1 VSLTLSALGW
11 TWRRVGGSHV
21 AHLTPATILRGSRSA
36 CNRLALWDLTLELPS
51 GLLGETPLCKA
62 CAAYGARGGGA

>member
-1 VSLTLSALGW
+1 MTATLVQLGW
-11 TWRRVGGSHV
+11 IWRRVGGSQV
-21 AHLTPATILRGSRSA
+21 AHLTPATILRGSRTA

-62 CAAYGARGGGA
+62 CAAYGARS